1 MTKTATKT
9 KADKVAELKEALA
22 VFSEDLDDEQR
33 ALLTAEIQG
42 YSERNA
48 MLIAMQCPGATEVHG
63 FKDWMSR
70 GRCVRKGEKGIQI
83 LAPAG
88 KIEENK
94 ETGDK
99 EKMFFRIAFI
109 FDISQTDP
117 K

>member
-1 MTKTATKT
+1 MAVKT
-9 KADKVAELKEALA
+9 KIDKVAELKAALA
-22 VFSEDLDDEQR
+22 FFSEDLDDEQK

-63 FKDWMSR
+63 FKTWLGQ

-88 KIEENK
+88 KIEEDK
-94 ETGDK
+94 LTGDK
-99 EKMFFRIAFI
+99 EKMFFRVAYI